1 MKLFIYKS
9 LIIFFLVVLVF
20 KFTVGSFVKGYE
32 KKIDT
37 YFSEENIIT
46 IKQKIRKEMANAIE
60 KERYLNPEDAKLIN
74 SFLEKIQTE
83 IFDQK

>member
-1 MKLFIYKS
+1 M
-9 LIIFFLVVLVF
+9 
-20 KFTVGSFVKGYE
+20 T
-32 KKIDT
+32 
-37 YFSEENIIT
+37 
-46 IKQKIRKEMANAIE
+46 NAIE